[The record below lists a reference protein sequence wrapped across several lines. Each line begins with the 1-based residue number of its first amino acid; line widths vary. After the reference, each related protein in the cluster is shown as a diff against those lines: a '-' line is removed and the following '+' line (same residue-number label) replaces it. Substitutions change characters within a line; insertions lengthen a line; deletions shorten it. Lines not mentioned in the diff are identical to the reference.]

1 MSAISALDRLPPVIG
16 NAPDDETRLTARYAA
31 LRIMRTLAAMAIAP
45 LAVIPALVVLFGP
58 WALAHGGTRTLTGI
72 VVPAMAVAYPMVAL
86 FGLPM
91 HLALIRAGCTRRRDY
106 AIAGVLLG
114 AVPVAGYVM
123 VAVAF
128 EAKFAIAAMGPAFV
142 RNAEWGAIGVVVFGL
157 CSAAVA
163 IAFRAIAIRRHPL
176 TT

>member
-1 MSAISALDRLPPVIG
+1 
-16 NAPDDETRLTARYAA
+16 
-31 LRIMRTLAAMAIAP
+31 MRMLAAIAIAP
-45 LAVIPALVVLFGP
+45 LAVIPVLVVLFGP
-58 WALAHGGTRTLTGI
+58 WAIAHGGTRSLSGI
-72 VVPAMAVAYPMVAL
+72 VVPAMIVAYPMLLL

-91 HLALIRAGCTRRRDY
+91 HLALVRAGYTRPRDY
-106 AIAGVLLG
+106 AITGVLLG
-114 AVPVAGYVM
+114 AVPVAGYVV

-163 IAFRAIAIRRHPL
+163 IAFRAIVLRPDRL
-176 TT
+176 TA